1 MHKVSSFSRAMK
13 HKAVPLLVILIIL
26 MLATMIIS
34 SGILEGRPFSSLFT
48 RGFLSGGNLLNI
60 FNKLAVQSLMLC
72 GMACILIGGNIDLS
86 ILGQA
91 GISAMVFAWLCQN
104 TQLPWGV
111 VFLLVIAMAI
121 CLGLINTFLVIKLMF
136 PAFIATIGMS
146 TIYAGL
152 CNVMTQGNNI
162 NVARATFTNIGRGNL
177 AGFLPYTFI
186 FAVIILALYQ
196 FMLSKTTLGRGV
208 FMCGGNANAA
218 RLSGLKPDRM
228 CMMLFINNSVL
239 SAVGGILYTAQY
251 KFASPTA
258 MIQSGFDFRVIS
270 ASILGGVSFMGGT
283 GSIGG
288 AFVAL
293 TLLNVFEN
301 MLNVLKI
308 QQYWILFASGAL
320 MVVALIV
327 DYISAERR
335 RKALLIAAIS
345 GD

>member
-1 MHKVSSFSRAMK
+1 MHKGSSFSRAIK
-13 HKAVPLLVILIIL
+13 HKAVPLLAILILL
-26 MLATMIIS
+26 MIVTMIIS
-34 SGILEGRPFSSLFT
+34 SGVLTGRPFSALFT
-48 RGFLSGGNLLNI
+48 RGFLSSGNLLNI

-104 TQLPWGV
+104 TALPWGV
-111 VFLLVIAMAI
+111 ALLAVVVMAI
-121 CLGLINTFLVIKLMF
+121 CLGLINTFLVSKLMF

-152 CNVMTQGNNI
+152 SNVMTQGNNI
-162 NVARATFTNIGRGNL
+162 NVARVTFTNIGRGNFG
-177 AGFLPYTFI
+177 GFLPYTFL
-186 FAVIILALYQ
+186 FAVVVLVLYQ
-196 FMLSKTTLGRGV
+196 FILSKTTLGRGV
-208 FMCGGNANAA
+208 FMCGGNPNAA
-218 RLSGLKPDRM
+218 RLSGLKPDRVRLL
-228 CMMLFINNSVL
+228 LFVNNSVL

-258 MIQSGFDFRVIS
+258 MTSSGFDFRVIS

-288 AFVAL
+288 AFVGL

-320 MVVALIV
+320 MVVALII
-327 DYISAERR
+327 DYINAERR
-335 RKALLIAAIS
+335 RKALLVAAIS